1 MAENFFPYT
10 LANLVVGPIRILVA
24 KVSLV
29 ATAPT
34 KIQDVVGMVDPY
46 TAVSNWYDFGASVN
60 PANYSR
66 GFTENELRIQQDKA
80 TVDSDVTDV
89 ARSFRFNVAEFTTAG
104 LQILEQ
110 APSVD
115 SIAAGSGT
123 GAQSGLEFGT
133 FNELDHYRVA
143 FVGRRRMKAGSVVE
157 PGGATR
163 GRMIGVLLYDATLTG
178 DSQDTEFGQG
188 NLANTDVTFKAYPDQ
203 TTRPGKHGKW
213 LFEAAGTIT

>member
-1 MAENFFPYT
+1 MGENYFPYS
-10 LANLVVGPIRILVA
+10 LANLAVGPVRILVA

-46 TAVSNWYDFGASVN
+46 TPVANYFEFGATVN

-66 GFTENELRIQQDKA
+66 GFTENELRIQQDKG
-80 TVDSDVTDV
+80 TIDSDVTDV
-89 ARSFRFNVAEFTTAG
+89 SRAFRFNMAEWTTAG
-104 LQILEQ
+104 LQIVEQ

-115 SIAAGSGT
+115 TIAAASGT
-123 GAQSGLEFGT
+123 GAQKGVEFGT
-133 FNELDHYRVA
+133 FNELDHYRVV
-143 FVGRRRMKAGSVVE
+143 FIGRRRIRAGLVTE

-163 GRMIGVLLYDATLTG
+163 ARMFGVVLYDATITG
-178 DSQDTEFGQG
+178 DSQDTEMAQG
-188 NLANTDVTFKAYPDQ
+188 NLMNTDVSFKAYPDS

-213 LFEAAGTIT
+213 LWEDAGTIT